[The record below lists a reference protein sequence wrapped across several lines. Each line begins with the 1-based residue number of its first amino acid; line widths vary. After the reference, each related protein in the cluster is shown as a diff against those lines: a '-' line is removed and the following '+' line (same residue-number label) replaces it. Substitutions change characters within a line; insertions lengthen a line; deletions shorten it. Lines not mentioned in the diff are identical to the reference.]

1 MTPTFMA
8 PPFATDRIQAAEVV
22 LPCTDLESTLGF
34 FTDTL
39 GFRVAAVFP
48 ADAPEVAVVA
58 GHGLRL
64 RLDRGAQGTPG
75 SLRLACHEPDAVA
88 GGIRRLIA
96 PNGTVIDIVDAD
108 PPPVIPPLVSHLV
121 VTRRAAD
128 ATWHRGR
135 AGLTYR
141 DLLPDRLGGRF
152 IASHIRIEQG
162 GPVPDY
168 VHFHK
173 IRFQM
178 IYVTRGWVRVV
189 YEDQGAPFV
198 MQAGDC
204 VLQPPRI
211 RHRVLESSPSLEVV
225 EVACPA
231 WHETFADPALTL
243 PNARLRP
250 HRDFSGQRFVHHV
263 AARASWQAT
272 GDFETRDIGL
282 AAATQGLAAA
292 RVVRARSTS
301 PKRMAA
307 RHDAEFDF
315 LFVLSGA
322 LTLACEGTHRLDA
335 GDCCSIP
342 AGRDYAIEA
351 CTPDLQLLE
360 VMLPTPA
367 ASAPA

>member
-1 MTPTFMA
+1 MTTTSTTLTFA
-8 PPFATDRIQAAEVV
+8 SDRVEAAEIV
-22 LPCTDLESTLGF
+22 LACTDLESTLTF

-64 RLDRGAQGTPG
+64 RLDCGARGAPGTV
-75 SLRLACHEPDAVA
+75 RLACREPDAVA
-88 GGIRRLIA
+88 GGLRRLTA
-96 PNGTVIDIVDAD
+96 PNGTVIDIADAD
-108 PPPVIPPLVSHLV
+108 PPLVIPPLASRLV
-121 VTRRAAD
+121 VTRREVD

-135 AGLTYR
+135 AGLTYS
-141 DLLPDRLGGRF
+141 DLIPDRLGGRF

-198 MQAGDC
+198 MHAGDC
-204 VLQPPRI
+204 VLQPPQI
-211 RHRVLESSPSLEVV
+211 RHRVLDSSPGLEVV

-231 WHETFADPALTL
+231 WHETFADPAVKL

-250 HRDFSGQRFVHHV
+250 RRDFSGQRFVRHIAV
-263 AARASWQAT
+263 RAPWQTA
-272 GDFETRDIGL
+272 GAFETRDIGL
-282 AAATQGLAAA
+282 AAATRGLAAA
-292 RVVRARSTS
+292 RVVRARGV
-301 PKRMAA
+301 PPPRMAA
-307 RHDAEFDF
+307 LHDAEFDF

-322 LTLACEGTHRLDA
+322 LTLVCEGMHRLEP

-342 AGRDYAIEA
+342 AGQDYAIED

-360 VMLPTPA
+360 VMLPAAAAGVPA
-367 ASAPA
+367 